1 MKHITTILLLVI
13 TSQLTFAQGKSKEK
27 PALTFEVQH
36 NGKTH
41 TVAVGD
47 TVHVGYGSHPY
58 GSFMYMEFGA
68 GKPLPKEV
76 AGKTAVVT
84 KIQYSKVL
92 NNYRVFMKSGMW
104 RFISDGLQQA
114 IAKKEVLGINQTFF
128 E

>member
-1 MKHITTILLLVI
+1 MKNITTILLLVI
-13 TSQLTFAQGKSKEK
+13 TSQLAFAQDKSKEK
-27 PALTFEVQH
+27 PVLTFEVKY

-47 TVHVGYGSHPY
+47 TVHLGYGSHPY

-76 AGKTAVVT
+76 GGKTAIIT
-84 KIQYSKVL
+84 KIQYFKITDT
-92 NNYRVFMKSGMW
+92 YRVFMKSGMW
-104 RFISDGLQQA
+104 GFISDGLQQA
-114 IAKKEVLGINQTFF
+114 VGKKEILGFNQTFF

>member
-1 MKHITTILLLVI
+1 MKHITTIILLVI
-13 TSQLTFAQGKSKEK
+13 ASQLAFAQSKSKEK
-27 PALTFEVQH
+27 PSLTFEVKH

-76 AGKTAVVT
+76 AGKSAFASHRTG
-84 KIQYSKVL
+84 SP
-92 NNYRVFMKSGMW
+92 
-104 RFISDGLQQA
+104 FI
-114 IAKKEVLGINQTFF
+114 
-128 E
+128 